1 MTIIHATYCIFAE
14 FSTNSYANAIIS
26 ERGEVNKTIFLEMI
40 KKNSFVLNS
49 DCFFFSSFF
58 YFPLSIHVWWWF
70 RYQFEGLTFKL
81 FLLLPFFAILISWIW
96 KISIFSRKKTNCM
109 ELKILDFFCIRDFSL
124 LISIIFRLLISVTHT
139 VSNSFV
145 LNYWHFHLAHF
156 GFVSFVNT
164 AMQCSMMIINE
175 GLFFPRFDYLNP
187 PLVQWRGIFRSLFLS
202 LWISMLWK
210 YSRKKL
216 SGNLLKKN

>member
-109 ELKILDFFCIRDFSL
+109 ELKILDFFLHTRFLSSHFDYFPAFDFSHTHSFQFIRFEL
-124 LISIIFRLLISVTHT
+124 LTFSFGAFWFRIICQYGNAMLNDDNKWGLIFS
-139 VSNSFV
+139 
-145 LNYWHFHLAHF
+145 
-156 GFVSFVNT
+156 
-164 AMQCSMMIINE
+164 
-175 GLFFPRFDYLNP
+175 
-187 PLVQWRGIFRSLFLS
+187 
-202 LWISMLWK
+202 
-210 YSRKKL
+210 
-216 SGNLLKKN
+216 